1 MGVFD
6 RIGDTG
12 KSVDVVDSEILGAGQ
27 LLIAGMRLT
36 TGQGDPEQGAPFGQ
50 SSARFSGAG
59 EAMGSAIPGDE
70 WHGGGAAAYTAANRR
85 QADRTASLAAL
96 DRGVQTVIAREAHQ
110 VAYHRGNLEDQANYL
125 GGLSRLTRSISLIPG
140 VGKATKTA
148 VELAAVNSAIGVG
161 SVELHQ
167 LSREVDENAAQLHAL
182 ADEYS
187 ALADE
192 PSTPPELGAEPPH
205 RPSDDAPEPGPAD
218 EPGPGHPAAAFG
230 GAPSDAPT
238 AGPPAPV
245 AEAVT
250 GQSAAPG
257 TPTAPAAMPTEAM
270 SGMASAFGAVG
281 GMIGSVVAPLA
292 AVLTGVAGAAGQ
304 SLSTLTSAGDLA
316 AGTETG
322 ETPDD
327 DGSDRRARE
336 DGDDDRASE
345 QDTAAVGADAAV
357 PAATGAESE
366 VADPPPADKLDP
378 QRPSPPPA
386 ATRPPQ

>member
-1 MGVFD
+1 MGVFG
-6 RIGDTG
+6 RIGDVG
-12 KSVDVVDSEILGAGQ
+12 KAVDVVDSEILGAGQ

-36 TGQGDPEQGAPFGQ
+36 TGQGDPERGEPFGQ
-50 SSARFSGAG
+50 GSARFGGAG
-59 EAMGSAIPGDE
+59 ETMGAAIPGDD
-70 WHGGGAAAYTAANRR
+70 WHGGGAEAYTVANRR

-110 VAYHRGNLEDQANYL
+110 VAYHRGNLDDQANYL

-140 VGKATKTA
+140 VGNATKTA
-148 VELAAVNSAIGVG
+148 VELAAVNAAIGVG

-187 ALADE
+187 ALADA
-192 PSTPPELGAEPPH
+192 PSTPPDLGAEPPH
-205 RPSDDAPEPGPAD
+205 RTPDDDAPEPDPAGQPD
-218 EPGPGHPAAAFG
+218 PGQPAPAAEAATDQPVTP
-230 GAPSDAPT
+230 GAPA
-238 AGPPAPV
+238 
-245 AEAVT
+245 
-250 GQSAAPG
+250 
-257 TPTAPAAMPTEAM
+257 APAAMPTEAM

-304 SLSTLTSAGDLA
+304 SLSTLTSAGDLT

-327 DGSDRRARE
+327 HEADRTARG
-336 DGDDDRASE
+336 DGDDDPAGA

-378 QRPSPPPA
+378 QRPSAPPA